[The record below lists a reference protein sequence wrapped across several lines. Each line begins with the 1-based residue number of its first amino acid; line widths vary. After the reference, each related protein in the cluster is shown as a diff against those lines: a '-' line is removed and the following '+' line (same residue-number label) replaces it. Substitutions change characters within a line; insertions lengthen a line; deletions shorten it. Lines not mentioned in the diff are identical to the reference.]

1 MAVPSVLIVGGG
13 ISGFAAAK
21 SLAEAGVSCTIVDR
35 GKRLGG
41 RMAVR
46 TLRDPGSRW
55 DGRPVDIG
63 ASYFTVRD
71 PAFASLVAHWET
83 LGLARPWTDSLGVA
97 GPSGLTGL
105 SSGQM
110 RWSAPAGLRS
120 LVEHM
125 ASSLDSDS
133 VHHPREV
140 AEVSW
145 RDGQPWADGEPYDLV
160 LLCGPDPQMLRL
172 LSGDATDP
180 ITAVLSDS
188 KWEPVL
194 ALTAVYDKR
203 HWPHITGIFVN
214 DSDVLGFVAD
224 DGSRRGDDAP
234 VLVAHAASHF
244 AAQHL
249 ADPAAAGPAMVEAT
263 HRVLGISAEPLHTHV
278 QRWSLARPLAGR
290 DEPHLLN
297 ERLGI
302 GLAGDSWH
310 GGPRVEAAWLSGTSL
325 GRAAATRLL
334 SG

>member
-1 MAVPSVLIVGGG
+1 MAVPGVLIVGGG
-13 ISGFAAAK
+13 MSGIAAAQ
-21 SLAEAGVSCTIVDR
+21 SLSEAGVSCTIVDR

-46 TLRDPGSRW
+46 TLRDPNSRW

-63 ASYFTVRD
+63 ASYFTARD
-71 PAFASLVAHWET
+71 PGFAALVAQWET
-83 LGLARPWTDSLGVA
+83 SDLARPWTDSLGVA
-97 GPSGLTGL
+97 GPDGLTGV

-125 ASSLDSDS
+125 ASMLDSDS

-145 RDGQPWADGEPYDLV
+145 RDGQPCADDEPFDLV

-172 LSGDATDP
+172 LSGEATAP
-180 ITAVLSDS
+180 LTAVLSDS
-188 KWEPVL
+188 RWEPVL

-224 DGSRRGDDAP
+224 DGSRRGDGAP
-234 VLVAHAASHF
+234 VLVAHSVSGF

-249 ADPAAAGPAMVEAT
+249 VDPAAAGPAMVEAT
-263 HRVLGISAEPLHTHV
+263 HRVLGITADPVHTHV

-290 DEPHLLN
+290 DEPHLLDA
-297 ERLGI
+297 RLGI

-325 GRAAATRLL
+325 GHAAATHLL

>member
-1 MAVPSVLIVGGG
+1 MAVPGVLIVGGG
-13 ISGFAAAK
+13 ISGIAAAQ
-21 SLAEAGVSCTIVDR
+21 SLSEAGVSCTIVDR

-63 ASYFTVRD
+63 ASYFTARD
-71 PAFASLVAHWET
+71 PGFAALVAQWET
-83 LGLARPWTDSLGVA
+83 SDLARPWTDSLGVA
-97 GPSGLTGL
+97 GPDGLTGV

-125 ASSLDSDS
+125 ASTLDSDS
-133 VHHPREV
+133 VRNPHEV
-140 AEVSW
+140 TEVSW
-145 RDGQPWADGEPYDLV
+145 RDGQPCVDGEPFDLV

-172 LSGDATDP
+172 LSGDATAP
-180 ITAVLSDS
+180 LTAVLSDS
-188 KWEPVL
+188 QWEPVL

-224 DGSRRGDDAP
+224 DGSRRGDGAP
-234 VLVAHAASHF
+234 VLVAHAVSQF

-249 ADPAAAGPAMVEAT
+249 ADPAAAGPEMVAAT
-263 HRVLGISAEPLHTHV
+263 QRVLGITAEPVHTHV

-290 DEPHLLN
+290 DEPHLLDA
-297 ERLGI
+297 RLGI

-325 GRAAATRLL
+325 GHAAATHLL